1 VSFFWYQLTGGKE
14 KWTLAPAEQR
24 QKIIS
29 DLHPVLVTVLDAKS
43 IPQDDWT
50 REQYLSM
57 KYSGPL
63 YFDWDSRDDL
73 PKAISDMQRTVAKL
87 VDEFKVPPEA
97 MSIYATGGKGFHLE
111 IPMEVFTTGNAIK
124 TGVTL
129 LPLVYRHMALE
140 VVTPTLD
147 MRVYSTRKGRH
158 WRVPN
163 IRRDNGKFKVQISY
177 AEAMTMDQEA
187 YDLLTSEQ
195 RPLTPPSTS
204 HQSAELLALFL
215 ESRAKVE
222 GETKRALKAKDETK
236 ELNRFNGE
244 IPASAKLLMAGMHI
258 RQDVGFNNIALQF
271 AILAHALGKSE
282 EEFLQACEGIINEYT
297 SDGRYNSPRKRR
309 EALQERF
316 YYTKDNPCYIFS
328 FGGLKSIAEEGFE
341 PDELRPGREL
351 VLVQGEVKADDE
363 ALKRALNPDGTIKS
377 ISDWMELADTGLS
390 DEALVAMRQADRR
403 DNHGVVVNHHGI
415 YVAQGKDEM
424 LTRVS
429 PTGFSMPWTLLDVAT
444 KKEVGMQVNLF
455 LEKGSKVVNY
465 GRHEIPIDTF
475 ASRASLDRYLSGYG
489 SGFTGTD
496 IQATCVRM
504 ALKDQAARDDNTAY
518 VLTREGVDVITD
530 PDTPED
536 ASRILVFVSR
546 KGVVLG
552 RDVPDDPYAALSRN
566 ERFMFRPRATNTA
579 VYDPDN
585 IDLKPLDPREGS
597 HVRKMLKSMLEFN
610 ADDYVVANT
619 VGWFVSSFHRQVH
632 HRIHGQFPILQIYGP
647 AGSGK
652 TSTPTYLSRMFWVKD
667 EPKVHSATR
676 GGLTQHARRTLY
688 SGSASVPMLMDEF
701 KRTEMG
707 ETEYSKLVG
716 ELRTAYNSGTM
727 MLGGIK
733 DGSAMSDFRT
743 ITELERSAPIC
754 TMSETLIDET
764 AVMERCVV
772 VPMQPSNQRVATWEF
787 LNTEENRIL
796 LGRLG
801 TLILWHTLRWT
812 MDDYAK
818 LYKESKD
825 HVKAFAAARPDL
837 RINERPLANM
847 AVVVCGLK
855 FLRAT
860 LNRVG
865 VTELD
870 QRLESLCS
878 SILNEEA
885 VRRVGAPKA
894 EIYKALSDVA
904 WITHNEEEDSPY
916 AIREGNEYCYYIDDT
931 GSAYLDLDVRSVYV
945 KYQSW
950 CKAKHQQSHYANVD
964 GFANAL
970 LQIPAAMSRTSPNS
984 PLRRGAAGL
993 IFRFRFEEIWAED
1006 VEHFKGK
1013 LIDGN
1018 GRIGR
1023 PLQAA

>member
-1 VSFFWYQLTGGKE
+1 MSFFWYQLTGGKE

-63 YFDWDSRDDL
+63 YMDWDAKDDL
-73 PKAISDMQRTVAKL
+73 PKAIADMQRTVARL
-87 VDEFKVPPEA
+87 VDDFKVPPEA

-111 IPMEVFTTGNAIK
+111 IPMDVFATGNAAK

-129 LPLVYRHMALE
+129 LPYVYRHMVLE
-140 VVTPTLD
+140 LVTPTLD
-147 MRVYSTRKGRH
+147 MRVYSARRGRH

-163 IRRDNGKFKVQISY
+163 IRRDNGHYKVQISY
-177 AEAMTMDQEA
+177 TEAMTIDEA
-187 YDLLTSEQ
+187 QYQLLTSEP
-195 RPLTPPSTS
+195 RPLTPPATNV
-204 HQSAELLALFL
+204 QSAELVALFL
-215 ESRAKVE
+215 EARAKVE

-236 ELNRFNGE
+236 ELSRFGGE
-244 IPASAKLLMAGMHI
+244 IPTSAKLLMAGMHI
-258 RQDVGFNNIALQF
+258 KEGAGFNNIALQF
-271 AILAHALGKSE
+271 AILCHALGKSE
-282 EEFLQACEGIINEYT
+282 EEMLQACEGIIQDYH
-297 SDGRYNSPRKRR
+297 SDGRYNSPRKRK

-351 VLVQGEVKADDE
+351 ALVPAEAPVDDE
-363 ALKRALNPDGTIKS
+363 ALKKALNPDGTIK
-377 ISDWMELADTGLS
+377 DVREWMEIVDANLPE
-390 DEALVAMRQADRR
+390 EARVAMRQADRR
-403 DNHGVVVNHHGI
+403 DVHGVIVNHHGI
-415 YVAQGKDEM
+415 YSQTKEET
-424 LTRVS
+424 LIRLS
-429 PTGFSMPWTLLDVAT
+429 PTGFTLPWTLLDVTT
-444 KKEVGMQVNLF
+444 KREVGLQVNLF
-455 LEKGSKVVNY
+455 LEKGTKIVNY
-465 GRHEIPIDTF
+465 GRHEIPIDVF
-475 ASRASLDRYLSGYG
+475 SSRAALDRYLSGYG

-504 ALKDQAARDDNTAY
+504 ALKDQASREDNTAY

-530 PDTPED
+530 PDVPED

-552 RDVPDDPYAALSRN
+552 RDVPEDPYSPLNRN

-585 IDLKPLDPREGS
+585 IDLNPLDPREGA
-597 HVRKMLKSMLEFN
+597 HVRKMLRTMLEFN
-610 ADDYVVANT
+610 GDDYVVANT

-632 HRIHGQFPILQIYGP
+632 HRLHGQFPILQIYGP

-652 TSTPTYLSRMFWVKD
+652 TSTPTYLARLFWAKD

-676 GGLTQHARRTLY
+676 NGLTPHARRSLF
-688 SGSASVPMLMDEF
+688 SGSASIPMLLDEF
-701 KRTEMG
+701 KRSEMG
-707 ETEYSKLVG
+707 DAEYSKLVG
-716 ELRTAYNSGTM
+716 ELRTAYNSGAM

-743 ITELERSAPIC
+743 ITELERSAPVC

-764 AVMERCVV
+764 AFMERCVI
-772 VPMQPSNQRVATWEF
+772 VPIQPSNQRVKEWEF
-787 LNTEENRIL
+787 LNTQENRIL
-796 LGRLG
+796 LSRLG
-801 TLILWHTLRWT
+801 TLLLWNTLRWT
-812 MDDYAK
+812 MEDYAN
-818 LYKESKD
+818 LYKESKE
-825 HVKAFAAARPDL
+825 HVKQFAATRPDL

-855 FLRAT
+855 FLKST
-860 LNRVG
+860 LNKVG
-865 VTELD
+865 VRELD
-870 QRLESLCS
+870 QRLDSLCN

-885 VRRVGAPKA
+885 IRRVGAPKA

-904 WITHNEEEDSPY
+904 WITHNEPEDSAY
-916 AIREGNEYCYYIDDT
+916 ALREGTEYCYYMDAK
-931 GSAYLDLDVRSVYV
+931 GSAYLDIDVRSVYV

-950 CKAKHQQSHYANVD
+950 CKARHQQSHYSNVE
-964 GFANAL
+964 GFASAL
-970 LQIPAAMSRTSPNS
+970 LQIPALESRSSPNS
-984 PLRRGAAGL
+984 PLRRGAAGV

-1013 LIDGN
+1013 LLDGN
-1018 GRIGR
+1018 GRIGQ
-1023 PLQAA
+1023 PG